1 MSITIYTADGRTKQ
15 FKIDKFLR
23 KAVTEWLGYPA
34 VKFYTTENGEDE
46 TNTFSPDDVVFAI
59 PYTPDKSLDD
69 DIFKAC
75 KKGDVEKVED
85 LISRCADVNATN
97 ENLNTPLHYAS
108 LFGHRQVVTILLNN
122 GADINAK
129 NDQMK
134 TPLHNAASIGKY
146 LHNAA
151 SIRQYSICALLM
163 SNGARIENTPSS

>member
-1 MSITIYTADGRTKQ
+1 MSLTIYTLDGQNKL
-15 FKIDKFLR
+15 FPNDKSLR

-46 TNTFSPDDVVFAI
+46 TNTFSPDDVVFAL
-59 PYTPDKSLDD
+59 PYIPDKSLDD
-69 DIFKAC
+69 DIIKASR
-75 KKGDVEKVED
+75 KGNTEEVED
-85 LISRCADVNATN
+85 LISRC
-97 ENLNTPLHYAS
+97 
-108 LFGHRQVVTILLNN
+108 
-122 GADINAK
+122 ADINAK

-151 SIRQYSICALLM
+151 SIRKYSICVLLM

>member
-1 MSITIYTADGRTKQ
+1 MSLTIYTLDGQNKL
-15 FKIDKFLR
+15 FPNDKSLR

-46 TNTFSPDDVVFAI
+46 TNTFSPDDVVFAL
-59 PYTPDKSLDD
+59 PYIPDKSLDD
-69 DIFKAC
+69 DIIKASR
-75 KKGDVEKVED
+75 KGNTEEVED

-108 LFGHRQVVTILLNN
+108 LFGYHQVATILLNN

-151 SIRQYSICALLM
+151 SIRKYSICVLLM